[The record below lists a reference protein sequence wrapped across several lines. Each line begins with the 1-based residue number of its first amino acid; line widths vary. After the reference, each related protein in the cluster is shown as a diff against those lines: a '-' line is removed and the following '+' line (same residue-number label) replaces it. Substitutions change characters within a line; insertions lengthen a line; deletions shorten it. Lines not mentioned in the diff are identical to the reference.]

1 MNWEIDIMQQCREAD
16 IIDFFQF
23 KNGKFCIWRSNMQK
37 LIMTKVSIWGLL
49 ETISLN
55 GKNMGISPRIIPHLY
70 SYLIF
75 TLKLDLW
82 FANISSYK
90 KATKESQKFRTQARY
105 TEVLL
110 FSLHN
115 VYRGCITGTSTTATI
130 KLLEM
135 KQV

>member
-1 MNWEIDIMQQCREAD
+1 MVSFVYEEAT
-16 IIDFFQF
+16 
-23 KNGKFCIWRSNMQK
+23 CK
-37 LIMTKVSIWGLL
+37 LIMTKISVWGLL
-49 ETISLN
+49 NTISLN
-55 GKNMGISPRIIPHLY
+55 GKNMGISPGIIPHLY
-70 SYLIF
+70 SYLSF

-90 KATKESQKFRTQARY
+90 KATKERQEFRTQEVRY
-105 TEVLL
+105 TEVLM

-115 VYRGCITGTSTTATI
+115 VYSGCITGTSTTAKM